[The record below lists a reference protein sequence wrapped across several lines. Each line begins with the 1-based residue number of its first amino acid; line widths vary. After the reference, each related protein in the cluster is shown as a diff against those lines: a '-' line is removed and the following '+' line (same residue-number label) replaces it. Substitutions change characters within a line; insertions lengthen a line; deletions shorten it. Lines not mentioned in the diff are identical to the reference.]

1 MLAEAKPELLTL
13 QGPVVDALRTQLGL
27 DDEVL
32 AKLAQ
37 PDLGMAGDID
47 LEVKVVNGR
56 GEWKSIL
63 LPTFGSTFTGTVKI
77 QEPEK
82 FSWFVTVRDTHAGR
96 TIYQGPMYYNTPVP
110 FSYKTGLLAQ
120 FQVTVACSE
129 RVNTILKAKITY
141 TF

>member
-37 PDLGMAGDID
+37 PDLGVAGDID
-47 LEVKVVNGR
+47 VEIPVVNGR
-56 GEWKSIL
+56 GEWKSPL
-63 LPTFGSTFTGTVKI
+63 LPTFGATFTGTVEI

-82 FSWFVTVRDTHAGR
+82 LSWFVTVRDTEAGR
-96 TIYQGPMYYNTPVP
+96 TIYQGPMYYKRPVP
-110 FSYKTGLLAQ
+110 FSYTTGLLAQ
-120 FQVTVACSE
+120 FQITAVCSE
-129 RVNTILKAKITY
+129 RVNTTLKAKVTY
-141 TF
+141 NF